1 MLKILKIISII
12 VGYYGQIDRL
22 TSKKYNWMKIYIR
35 IITILLLTIYSIN
48 INAQEPTFTQFYAN
62 PIYLNPAFAGSNKC
76 PRINMNYRNEW
87 PNLSGNYVTYSASY
101 DKFVKSIAGGLGVI
115 ATYDQQGRGTINT
128 AMLGLAYSY
137 HQKINRK
144 FSMLFGARAAYFQK
158 SIDPTKLTFNDMIDR
173 YKGFIYPTADK
184 IGDNQ
189 VNVQFFNA
197 SAGVLGYSKR
207 FLQELQYTT
216 SICLTN
222 HSLKTE
228 FRLKK

>member
-1 MLKILKIISII
+1 
-12 VGYYGQIDRL
+12 
-22 TSKKYNWMKIYIR
+22 MKIYLK
-35 IITILLLTIYSIN
+35 IITILFFTLLSHSVIS
-48 INAQEPTFTQFYAN
+48 QEPTFTQFYAN

-101 DKFVKSIAGGLGVI
+101 DKFVKSIAGGIGVL
-115 ATYDQQGRGTINT
+115 ATYDQQGKGTINT
-128 AMLGLAYSY
+128 AMLGLTYSY
-137 HQKINRK
+137 HQKITRK

-173 YKGFIYPTADK
+173 YKGFIYQTQDK

-197 SAGVLGYSKR
+197 SVGVLGYSKKFFSGLAIHNLNMPNESLIKNGISPQKMR
-207 FLQELQYTT
+207 FTF
-216 SICLTN
+216 N
-222 HSLKTE
+222 A
-228 FRLKK
+228 